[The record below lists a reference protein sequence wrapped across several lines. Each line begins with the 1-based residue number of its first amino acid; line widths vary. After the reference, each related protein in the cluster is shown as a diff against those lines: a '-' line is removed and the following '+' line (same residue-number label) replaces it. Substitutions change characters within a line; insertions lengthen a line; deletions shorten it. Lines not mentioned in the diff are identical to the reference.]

1 MSMKLH
7 FLGAAGTVVPSRYI
21 LQNGSTTMLDC
32 GSAIHDDD
40 ADEKVK
46 SNSFDNIESPVID
59 SLLLSH
65 GHTDHVGASPDLVQ
79 QKKVNRVFGTAAT
92 LNISETMLRDNFAG
106 SLIDNVSG
114 IFEKPKH
121 FKKEFQVA
129 DGVYAT
135 FYPAQGHILGASSIL
150 IRLEKENL
158 RVLFSG
164 DLGNTNKY
172 MLDNTVAP
180 PEADVVIMESTYGR
194 REHHQ
199 DFQQSL
205 KSLYNG
211 INSTYENNGNYI
223 IPVLSI
229 NRLQEILF
237 YINEAR
243 ANGDVYDDINLV
255 VDSNLGRKITE
266 IYSRKNHR
274 HMFSDRAKA
283 LFDAKTFYPF
293 QYSTDFSR
301 PHRNVFVVSSGLDG
315 LRGKLPKY
323 MSLAEDPN
331 NSFAVVSHTIEGSP
345 LDDIKKGKA
354 QIGKNGTA
362 RELNAKTFNLDGF
375 SSHPDATQ
383 LLTWLE
389 KTKASIVYLVHGDDT
404 SRIPLKQMIVD
415 RGLCLE
421 ENIHLPTYE
430 QEVDLSN
437 LPKVNGSSAIRTPTP
452 KAAPVTLFGHEL
464 SNIKAVTT
472 STTEEN
478 K

>member
-1 MSMKLH
+1 MSMKLQ

-40 ADEKVK
+40 AEEEVK
-46 SNSFDNIESPVID
+46 RNTFDNIKSPVIE

-65 GHTDHVGASPDLVQ
+65 GHTDHVGASHDLVQ
-79 QKKVNRVFGTAAT
+79 QKKVNRIFGTKAT
-92 LNISETMLRDNFAG
+92 LEISETMLRDNFAG

-114 IFEKPKH
+114 IFEAPKF

-172 MLDNTVAP
+172 MLDNSVDP

-211 INSTYENNGNYI
+211 INTTYENNGNYI

-243 ANGDVYDDINLV
+243 NNGDIYDDINLV
-255 VDSNLGRKITE
+255 VDSNLGRKITK
-266 IYSRKNHR
+266 IYTQKTHR
-274 HMFSDRAKA
+274 SEFSDRAKS
-283 LFDAKTFYPF
+283 LFENGSSFYPF
-293 QYSTDFSR
+293 EYSTDFSQ
-301 PHRNVFVVSSGLDG
+301 PHRNIFVVSSGLDG

-323 MSLAEDPN
+323 MSLAEDKN

-383 LLTWLE
+383 LSDWLE
-389 KTKASIVYLVHGDDT
+389 KTKAPIVYLVHGDDT

-415 RGLCLE
+415 RGLCTA

-437 LPKVNGSSAIRTPTP
+437 LPKVNSSSAIRTQPT
-452 KAAPVTLFGHEL
+452 KKEAPQTLFGQPL
-464 SNIKAVTT
+464 TTKA
-472 STTEEN
+472 N
-478 K
+478 

>member
-46 SNSFDNIESPVID
+46 SNSFENIESPVIE

-79 QKKVNRVFGTAAT
+79 QKKVNRIFGTRAT
-92 LNISETMLRDNFAG
+92 LEISETMLRDNFAG
-106 SLIDNVSG
+106 SLVDNVSG
-114 IFEKPKH
+114 IFEKPKS
-121 FKKEFQVA
+121 FEKEFQVA
-129 DGVYAT
+129 DGIYST
-135 FYPAQGHILGASSIL
+135 FSPAQGHILGASSIL

-158 RVLFSG
+158 KVLFSG

-172 MLDNTVAP
+172 MLDNKVDP

-199 DFQQSL
+199 DFQESL
-205 KSLYNG
+205 KALYRG
-211 INSTYENNGNYI
+211 INTTYENNGNYI

-229 NRLQEILF
+229 NRLQEILY

-243 ANGDVYDDINLV
+243 NNGDIWDDINLV
-255 VDSNLGRKITE
+255 VDSNLGRKITD
-266 IYSRKNHR
+266 IYSRKIHR
-274 HMFSDRAKA
+274 DQFSDRAKA

-293 QYSTDFSR
+293 KYSTDFSR
-301 PHRNVFVVSSGLDG
+301 PHGNVFVVSSGLDG

-323 MSLAEDPN
+323 MGLAEDPN
-331 NSFAVVSHTIEGSP
+331 NSFAVVSHTVEGSP

-362 RELNAKTFNLDGF
+362 RQLNAKTFNLDGF

-389 KTKASIVYLVHGDDT
+389 KTKAKIVYLVHGDDS

-415 RGLCLE
+415 RGLCTE
-421 ENIHLPTYE
+421 ENVHLPKYE
-430 QEVDLSN
+430 EVVDLSN
-437 LPKVNGSSAIRTPTP
+437 LPRVSGSSAIRTTTP
-452 KAAPVTLFGHEL
+452 KPLPVTLFGHDL
-464 SNIKAVTT
+464 SHIKTATAPV
-472 STTEEN
+472 TEES